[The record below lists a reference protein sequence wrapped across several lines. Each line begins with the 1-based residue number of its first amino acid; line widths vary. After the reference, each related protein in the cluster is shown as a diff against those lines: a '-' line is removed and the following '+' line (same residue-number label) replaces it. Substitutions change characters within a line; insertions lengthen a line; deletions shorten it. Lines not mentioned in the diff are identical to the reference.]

1 MRGAFCCAAG
11 GGAESFQ
18 GMRDDEGRGRM
29 GPAYAPHGRRV
40 SLCGPAGGDLR
51 EQGTVPETAQG
62 GRPFAA
68 SLIHASVPVRKADRS
83 PAEYTQ
89 INFPLQGQI

>member
-18 GMRDDEGRGRM
+18 GMRDDKGRGRM

-40 SLCGPAGGDLR
+40 SFCGPAGGNLR
-51 EQGTVPETAQG
+51 EQGTVPKPAQAAG
-62 GRPFAA
+62 HSRLSRLTYRFRFGRLTEAPQD
-68 SLIHASVPVRKADRS
+68 IY
-83 PAEYTQ
+83 E
-89 INFPLQGQI
+89 